1 MIPMLSNQTHPLMD
15 ILPTEFPRAHEAE
28 RKLAHL
34 LRLFIAVAA
43 AALVLLAAAAASV
56 VAVVPKFDKVFS
68 DLLGDKP
75 LPAMTELGI
84 ALSRFGDGWGFLLF
98 TAVLPLATVVLLVTH
113 PDKRSAW
120 WMTTGVLMFL
130 LLLIVGVSL
139 SLALPL
145 IAITTELGAP

>member
-1 MIPMLSNQTHPLMD
+1 MD
-15 ILPTEFPRAHEAE
+15 ILPTGSPGAHEAE

-34 LRLFIAVAA
+34 LRLFVAFA
-43 AALVLLAAAAASV
+43 TAALVLFAAAATV
-56 VAVVPKFDKVFS
+56 VVSVVPKFDKVFS

-75 LPAMTELGI
+75 LPAMTQLSI
-84 ALSRFGDGWGFLLF
+84 ALARLGDGRGFLLF
-98 TAVLPLATVVLLVTH
+98 TAVLPLATVVLLATH
-113 PDKRSAW
+113 PGKRSTW

-145 IAITTELGAP
+145 IAITTELGAA